1 MSIGLSVV
9 DRKGL
14 DTTGGVKKS
23 MSFSLLIGCWE
34 IGVSLI
40 IVLCCDD

>member
-1 MSIGLSVV
+1 MSIGLGVV
-9 DRKGL
+9 DPKGL

-23 MSFSLLIGCWE
+23 MSFSWLIGCWE

-40 IVLCCDD
+40 IVLFCDD